1 MKAEWLPSQKVAEG
15 MQEACGT
22 MRHTEQTP
30 SQKAA
35 PHLGYNGI
43 KPCLTPGIVPRVGV
57 QHPAPIREM
66 RQTGL
71 GGVAG
76 LCLIALRGEGEG
88 LVMDTAL
95 SELKTH

>member
-1 MKAEWLPSQKVAEG
+1 
-15 MQEACGT
+15 MQEACGP

-30 SQKAA
+30 LFSKAA

-66 RQTGL
+66 RQTRL
-71 GGVAG
+71 GGVTR
-76 LCLIALRGEGEG
+76 LCLIPRGGWGGLAMGYCSLGGEKS
-88 LVMDTAL
+88 LVL
-95 SELKTH
+95 